1 MNRKQ
6 YLEARTRNG
15 REIWN
20 LSVKEIKRYLEEHN
34 PKILIKCGVYEY
46 TSDLASLVYRIG
58 SARHIKEVF
67 NGYMNTY
74 VNDVFWTREA
84 TGWTDGHEVADY
96 DDTECIKIE
105 QSYWLKQD

>member
-1 MNRKQ
+1 MNKKQ
-6 YLEARTRNG
+6 YLESRTSNG

-20 LSVKEIKRYLEEHN
+20 LSVKEIKSYLEEHN
-34 PKILIKCGVYEY
+34 PKILIKCGVNEY

-58 SARHIKEVF
+58 CPRHIKEVF

-84 TGWTDGHEVADY
+84 TGYTDGHEVADY

-105 QSYWLKQD
+105 QSYWLNQD